1 MATRSSA
8 APSTRPR
15 VTCFA
20 VDSHLRP
27 SGVGSALLKAAVE
40 FARQNGAT
48 AVEGHPVDVAG
59 LKAV

>member
-1 MATRSSA
+1 
-8 APSTRPR
+8 
-15 VTCFA
+15 
-20 VDSHLRP
+20 
-27 SGVGSALLKAAVE
+27 LKAAVE